1 MHGIRRQT
9 GIGYTDIII
18 IRRPTFLAQHGRKI
32 MLVYHAA
39 IRNIILELPECTAV
53 LLNTTIVTVALPT
66 TKVHHRFI
74 TFTSGST
81 NIIAQFRMPHQI
93 LYRCYL
99 KEDITCQ
106 LLAVQQH
113 LVHHSHCYRVRIR
126 VTFTHNGRI
135 ISVYIVNRNIRDSF
149 Q

>member
-1 MHGIRRQT
+1 MHSIRRQT
-9 GIGYTDIII
+9 GIGYADIII
-18 IRRPTFLAQHGRKI
+18 IRRPTFLSQHGRKI
-32 MLVYHAA
+32 MLVYHTA

-74 TFTSGST
+74 TFTSRSA

-93 LYRCYL
+93 LYWGNL
-99 KEDITCQ
+99 KEDVTCQ
-106 LLAVQQH
+106 LLAVQQY
-113 LVHHSHCYRVRIR
+113 LVHHSHCNRVRIR

-135 ISVYIVNRNIRDSF
+135 IPVNIINRNIRDSF